1 MAEQR
6 MFHYD
11 AFISYRHADLD
22 KAAAVGLHRR
32 LESFRMPAGLRTD
45 LPEEKRRIQ
54 RVFRDQDELP
64 LSSNL
69 SDAIESALRNTDWLI
84 VIATPRFPQS
94 KWCAKEI
101 ERFTELYGQDRIL
114 VVLADGTPEES
125 IPEVL
130 RFRQNGAVDEIIAD
144 VRGKNGLDEAALLI
158 AARMYD
164 LDPEELKHRV
174 RERRV
179 KRIAAVSAFA
189 AAVLLLFAMYCAVQ
203 FTRISAQNDV
213 IAAQNA
219 ELQEQYKAQKKK
231 YQDSMAATA
240 KRLKEEG
247 RRMDALYAACS
258 ALDYAPGGDTAGQAG
273 ISAALQE
280 CLTSLTGV
288 YDRNALVLEDIV
300 PAPPR
305 KDEAFWQW
313 TREEELEEEYKW
325 LQSYLRSCG
334 IGIGDINEL
343 EDGKILIAEV
353 GVEAPRFFL
362 YDPEQGYLDDLTLL
376 WFAYP
381 PLEPLDTAV
390 YQDEKLWLGLQS
402 LSWDQMACYI
412 WRSIE
417 DYEKAG
423 EIHIGGTLQAQL
435 SEVETGQVKLSGDGK
450 YRISPREDRSLC
462 IYEGDQETPVRILYE
477 LEGIENGIFAME
489 SLEGTDYYVIIGDTL
504 HSWILNRDLEII
516 ARVPGYS
523 GYDPER
529 RALLQWGTAKDL
541 DTDVFPMFYCP
552 LRSEKELIEEAEKI
566 LGDYRPSERI
576 LEKYR
581 IQSDR

>member
-1 MAEQR
+1 MAEGR
-6 MFHYD
+6 VFHYD
-11 AFISYRHADLD
+11 AFISYRHAEID

-101 ERFTELYGQDRIL
+101 ERFTELYGQERIL

-144 VRGKNGLDEAALLI
+144 VRGKNSLDEAALRI

-164 LDPEELKHRV
+164 LDPAELKHRV

-189 AAVLLLFAMYCAVQ
+189 AAVFLMFAMYCAAQ
-203 FTRISAQNDV
+203 FARISTQNNL
-213 IAAQNA
+213 IETQNA
-219 ELQEQYKAQKKK
+219 ELQEQYQEQKKK
-231 YQDSMAATA
+231 YEDSMASTA
-240 KRLKEEG
+240 RRLKAEG
-247 RRMDALYAACS
+247 RRLDALYAACS
-258 ALDYAPGGDTAGQAG
+258 ALDYAPGTETAGQAG

-288 YDRNALVLEDIV
+288 YDRNAMMLEKIV
-300 PAPPR
+300 PVPSR
-305 KDEAFWQW
+305 EDEDFWQFERRTALFHQYW
-313 TREEELEEEYKW
+313 W
-325 LQSYLRSCG
+325 LQDYLPG
-334 IGIGDINEL
+334 HNEAEWDFNEL
-343 EDGKILIAEV
+343 EDGKILLTWTYNDAV
-353 GVEAPRFFL
+353 FYV
-362 YDPEQGYLDDLTLL
+362 YDPETRFLDDVTHL
-376 WFAYP
+376 WFADP
-381 PLEPLDTAV
+381 PTEALEYALYRNGKLYLGMMSLDV
-390 YQDEKLWLGLQS
+390 EH
-402 LSWDQMACYI
+402 MACYT
-412 WRSIE
+412 RKSLE
-417 DYEKAG
+417 DFEKAG
-423 EIHIGGTLQAQL
+423 EVRRKEILQAQL
-435 SEVETGQVKLSGDGK
+435 SEVETGQEKLSGDGK
-450 YRISPREDRSLC
+450 YRISPGEDHNLY
-462 IYEGDQETPVRILYE
+462 IYETDGETPARVLHE

-489 SLEGTDYYVIIGDTL
+489 PLEGTGHYVIIGDTL

-516 ARVPGYS
+516 ARVPGYF
-523 GYDPER
+523 GYDPGR
-529 RALLQWGTAKDL
+529 RALIQWEAAEDL
-541 DTDVFPMFYCP
+541 DTDVFQLFYCS
-552 LRSEKELIEEAEKI
+552 LRSEKELIEEAKKI
-566 LGDYRPSERI
+566 LGDYRPSGRTLERF
-576 LEKYR
+576 R
-581 IQSDR
+581 IRSGG

>member
-11 AFISYRHADLD
+11 AFISYRHAEID

-101 ERFTELYGQDRIL
+101 ERFTELYGQDHIL

-144 VRGKNGLDEAALLI
+144 VRGKNGLDEAALRI

-219 ELQEQYKAQKKK
+219 ELQDVYGKAQAYETKKLEFLN
-231 YQDSMAATA
+231 SMTCQMVEPVEQVCQYTDTVC
-240 KRLKEEG
+240 R
-247 RRMDALYAACS
+247 
-258 ALDYAPGGDTAGQAG
+258 DYTKL
-273 ISAALQE
+273 S
-280 CLTSLTGV
+280 
-288 YDRNALVLEDIV
+288 
-300 PAPPR
+300 
-305 KDEAFWQW
+305 K
-313 TREEELEEEYKW
+313 
-325 LQSYLRSCG
+325 
-334 IGIGDINEL
+334 
-343 EDGKILIAEV
+343 AE
-353 GVEAPRFFL
+353 
-362 YDPEQGYLDDLTLL
+362 
-376 WFAYP
+376 
-381 PLEPLDTAV
+381 
-390 YQDEKLWLGLQS
+390 
-402 LSWDQMACYI
+402 MA
-412 WRSIE
+412 R
-417 DYEKAG
+417 
-423 EIHIGGTLQAQL
+423 LQADIMEASQTITNLLDQL
-435 SEVETGQVKLSGDGK
+435 THNTVA
-450 YRISPREDRSLC
+450 P
-462 IYEGDQETPVRILYE
+462 
-477 LEGIENGIFAME
+477 
-489 SLEGTDYYVIIGDTL
+489 
-504 HSWILNRDLEII
+504 
-516 ARVPGYS
+516 
-523 GYDPER
+523 
-529 RALLQWGTAKDL
+529 
-541 DTDVFPMFYCP
+541 
-552 LRSEKELIEEAEKI
+552 
-566 LGDYRPSERI
+566 
-576 LEKYR
+576 
-581 IQSDR
+581 